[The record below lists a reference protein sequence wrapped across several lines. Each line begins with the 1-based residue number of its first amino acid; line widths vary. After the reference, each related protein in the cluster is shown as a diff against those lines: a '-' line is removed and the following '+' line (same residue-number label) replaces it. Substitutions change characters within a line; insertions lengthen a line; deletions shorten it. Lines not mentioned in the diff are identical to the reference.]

1 MGNDR
6 MEPVA
11 IIGMGCRFPGD
22 ANCPEDFWHLLQDG
36 MDAITKI
43 PANRFDADVLYDPRP
58 AIPGKVVTRQGGFLK
73 CIDYFDPYFFNI
85 SPREATYM
93 DPQQR
98 LLLEVAWEAFESAGV
113 VRDKLAGS
121 RTGVFIGMWTND
133 YEARMYGATSEID
146 LYVTTGGGRYSAS
159 GRLSYVFDL
168 RGPSLTLDTHFSS
181 SLVAVHLA
189 CQSLR
194 SGESELALAGGA
206 NLIQSSESTIA
217 LWSMGALSP
226 TGRCSAFSADADGHV
241 RGEGAGSLVLQP
253 PERALAAG
261 DPVLAVIHGSAA
273 NHDGESNGLT
283 APSGIA
289 QRALI
294 EEALARAGVEPGAVG
309 FVEAHGTGTHLGDP
323 IEADALR
330 G

>member
-1 MGNDR
+1 MGNYR

-11 IIGMGCRFPGD
+11 IIGIGCRFPGD
-22 ANCPEDFWHLLQDG
+22 ANCPEDFWHLLQED

-43 PANRFDADVLYDPRP
+43 PVNRFDADVLYDPRP

-73 CIDYFDPYFFNI
+73 HMDHFDPHFFGI

-194 SGESELALAGGA
+194 NGESELALAGGV
-206 NLIQSSESTIA
+206 NLILQPHITIA
-217 LWSMGALSP
+217 YSRSTMLAP
-226 TGRCSAFSADADGHV
+226 DGRCKFGDAGANGYV
-241 RGEGAGSLVLQP
+241 RSEGVG
-253 PERALAAG
+253 
-261 DPVLAVIHGSAA
+261 VI
-273 NHDGESNGLT
+273 
-283 APSGIA
+283 
-289 QRALI
+289 
-294 EEALARAGVEPGAVG
+294 
-309 FVEAHGTGTHLGDP
+309 
-323 IEADALR
+323 
-330 G
+330 